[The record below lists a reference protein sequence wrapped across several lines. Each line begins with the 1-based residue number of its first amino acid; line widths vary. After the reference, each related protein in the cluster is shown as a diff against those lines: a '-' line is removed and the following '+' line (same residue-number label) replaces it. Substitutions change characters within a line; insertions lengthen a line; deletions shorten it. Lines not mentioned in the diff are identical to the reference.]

1 MLNRERYPLFQIISD
16 DFINHNKLPVL
27 LLLGIV
33 FTAIGTVWVTHQT
46 RLLTAEQGQYIQE
59 NRKLDN
65 QYIHLQLEENS
76 KSQKA
81 RVEAAAKT
89 FGLQSIQKE
98 QEVILVE

>member
-46 RLLTAEQGQYIQE
+46 RLLTAEQGQ
-59 NRKLDN
+59 
-65 QYIHLQLEENS
+65 
-76 KSQKA
+76 
-81 RVEAAAKT
+81 
-89 FGLQSIQKE
+89 
-98 QEVILVE
+98 

>member
-46 RLLTAEQGQYIQE
+46 RLLTAEQGQYI
-59 NRKLDN
+59 
-65 QYIHLQLEENS
+65 HLQLEENS